1 MIGSIQKLILGRL
14 PGFIQKLKDLI
25 VYVNDIIEW
34 FFQTIVD
41 KGIRIIKVCSGF
53 SQTNR

>member
-14 PGFIQKLKDLI
+14 LGFIQKLKDLI

-41 KGIRIIKVCSGF
+41 KGIRIIKASGF